1 MLYSSETN
9 LGKIEYDNKIIGNII
24 RKIVNEY
31 NGRVM
36 LSGSKGRIKKNI
48 EKNKDSEDVSF
59 MNMKKTEG
67 AYTIDVYV
75 VLKFG
80 TSIRNTSNELIA
92 AIKEQVT
99 KISGIN
105 VSKVRIIITGML
117 SRNFT
122 KRHIEVEG

>member
-1 MLYSSETN
+1 MLYSSETD

-24 RKIVNEY
+24 RKVVNEY
-31 NGRVM
+31 NGKVM
-36 LSGSKGRIKKNI
+36 LSGSKGRIKKKI

-59 MNMKKTEG
+59 MNIKKTDE
-67 AYTIDVYV
+67 AYTIDVYI

-80 TSIRNTSNELIA
+80 TSIRNTSVELINS
-92 AIKEQVT
+92 IREQVST
-99 KISGIN
+99 ITGIK